1 MSKAARNRGLLQA
14 LIPLASALTLA
25 ACGPTAPSAGAE
37 STTAARTSW
46 PAGTVLALNATPIL
60 ASDVDAVASIVARAE
75 GQHTLPHLR
84 RIALTNVVLPLV
96 ATRQFAGE
104 EKRAAALVVANTWR
118 AALEAGAIPPPP
130 VAAPH
135 EEVVEGGFGMVGL
148 EVWNWALDCPVG
160 TWSEP
165 IETPGA
171 WRVARVLERSAG
183 LRPCDVVLKVDLRTF
198 VWDAAES
205 FRRDVEAHLDRSK
218 LEFVDESWRD
228 LVPTLWQRRLRGS
241 P

>member
-1 MSKAARNRGLLQA
+1 MSPAARTRGLLRA

-25 ACGPTAPSAGAE
+25 ACGPAAPPSGAA
-37 STTAARTSW
+37 SSTAARASF

-60 ASDVDAVASIVARAE
+60 ASEVDAVASIVARAE

-96 ATRQFAGE
+96 ATRQVAGE
-104 EKRAAALVVANTWR
+104 DKRAAALVVANAWR
-118 AALEAGAIPPPP
+118 AALETGSIPPPP

-135 EEVVEGGFGMVGL
+135 TEVVEGGFGRVGL
-148 EVWNWALDCPVG
+148 EVWDWALDCPVG
-160 TWSEP
+160 SWSAP

-171 WRVARVLERSAG
+171 WRVARVIERSAG

-198 VWDAAES
+198 VWDGAES
-205 FRRDVEAHLDRSK
+205 FRKDVEAHLDRSK
-218 LEFVDESWRD
+218 LEFVDETWRD